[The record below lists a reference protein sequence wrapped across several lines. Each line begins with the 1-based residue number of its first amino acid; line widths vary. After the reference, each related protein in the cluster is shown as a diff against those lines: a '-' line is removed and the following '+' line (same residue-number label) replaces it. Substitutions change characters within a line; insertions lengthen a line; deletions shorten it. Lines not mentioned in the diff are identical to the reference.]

1 MSIKHPNVPREDY
14 DNLAL
19 KEGRLREILEV
30 EKAKLQTEV
39 SYYKMKKEAAERL
52 FWMLN
57 DNRKRDISFWKQ
69 GCIATSIGMV
79 VLVINTVLFC

>member
-14 DNLAL
+14 DKLAL